1 MPQRGC
7 WPACDNVSPV
17 RPDPMD
23 FLITTLLNALTLI
36 SILMLVGLGLAIS
49 FGLMNVTNLAH
60 GEFVTVGAFAV
71 YFVQSM
77 GGSFWLGLAAA
88 PIAGAVIGCILEFA
102 IILPSL
108 FQAGRHRPRN
118 LGRQPDPAAR
128 AGTHFG
134 SRRQAGD
141 AADRGHRSTSLHRL
155 SGLSADPDRHRH
167 ADPASGV
174 ILLISRTSFGLD
186 IRTVIQ
192 NREMAE
198 GVGINTR
205 RTYAIAFTFGAAI
218 AGLAG
223 GLVAPLAIV
232 LPQMG
237 VTDLANAFF
246 VVIVG
251 GVGSIGGLVAGS
263 VFVGGL
269 TSVLNYQISP
279 SLAQAIVLLAAI
291 VAVRLRP
298 NGLFNG
304 ASR

>member
-1 MPQRGC
+1 ME
-7 WPACDNVSPV
+7 
-17 RPDPMD
+17 
-23 FLITTLLNALTLI
+23 FLLTTLLNALTLI
-36 SILMLVGLGLAIS
+36 SILTLVGLGLAIS

-71 YFVQSM
+71 YFIQSM
-77 GGSFWLGLAAA
+77 GGSFWLGLLAA
-88 PIAGAVIGCILEFA
+88 PFVGGAVGIVLEYLVIRHLYARPVSTILATWGISLILQQSLELLFGLGAKPVVPPVDGTLDLYFTTYPAYRLILIGIAGATLLCV
-102 IILPSL
+102 L
-108 FQAGRHRPRN
+108 FLVN
-118 LGRQPDPAAR
+118 
-128 AGTHFG
+128 
-134 SRRQAGD
+134 
-141 AADRGHRSTSLHRL
+141 
-155 SGLSADPDRHRH
+155 
-167 ADPASGV
+167 
-174 ILLISRTSFGLD
+174 RTSFGLD

-205 RTYAIAFTFGAAI
+205 RTYAIAFAFGAAI

-223 GLVAPLAIV
+223 GLVSPLAIV

-237 VTDLANAFF
+237 VNYLSNAFF

-251 GVGSIGGLVAGS
+251 GVGSLGGLVAGS
-263 VFVGGL
+263 TFVGGL
-269 TSVLNYQISP
+269 TSILNYQISP

-304 ASR
+304 AAR